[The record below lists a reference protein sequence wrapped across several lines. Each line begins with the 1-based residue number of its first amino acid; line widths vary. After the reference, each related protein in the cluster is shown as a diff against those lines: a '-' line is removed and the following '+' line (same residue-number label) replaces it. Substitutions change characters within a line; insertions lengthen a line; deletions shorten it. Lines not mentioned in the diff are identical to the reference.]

1 MTRSTWWIVAGTAA
15 VLLGGAVRADEG
27 EGSPAGDPSMQ
38 PEPSAPQM
46 DEGYTTGDPAHAS
59 VTEGTPA
66 RTSSDPGSGGGDVQ
80 IKARPQAGSQAAD
93 PGAWSPVG
101 DDAAEV
107 SAGNS
112 GGRG

>member
-1 MTRSTWWIVAGTAA
+1 MKRSTWWIVAGTAA

-38 PEPSAPQM
+38 PETSAPQM
-46 DEGYTTGDPAHAS
+46 DEGYTSGDPAHDS
-59 VTEGTPA
+59 VTEGVPA
-66 RTSSDPGSGGGDVQ
+66 RTSADPGSGGGDAQ
-80 IKARPQAGSQAAD
+80 IRALKQAGQTD

-107 SAGNS
+107 FAGNT